1 MKSLSL
7 ILIGTIWSIFI
18 SAAVGQEQPAPLSS
32 IQPEIEREATTLLT
46 RFGEKSYQDDFWG
59 AVRRISERCNDFSVE
74 ELIGPGGLTQPVGE
88 RLPREA
94 RAVATGLA
102 AYALAEA
109 VDDRV
114 GSRLG
119 PYVKRAHPLPELAT
133 IAAVGNCLNEESRE
147 WLLKRVIDG
156 DSSPY
161 GFSFLNL
168 PGESYFALQLLR
180 GYKPDES
187 MHARINQA
195 LEREP
200 QISVGLPLNS
210 ITRKEALQSLLSSWR
225 YGTGLDEARAK
236 RYRAFQTRLWSCY
249 ACTDRSNHNSE
260 VAIGMPAMQLLKEWQ
275 SGDEQF
281 VLHVF
286 EDENSTPDEVEIALY
301 LVHKLPDTQRLQAIA
316 DGDYPQAPLAKQALS
331 AHRYMNSIPEQRR
344 ARKN

>member
-1 MKSLSL
+1 MKSIKSL
-7 ILIGTIWSIFI
+7 LIGAIWCILI
-18 SAAVGQEQPAPLSS
+18 SAAMAQEKLVTLSGVK
-32 IQPEIEREATTLLT
+32 QEIEREATTLVT
-46 RFGEKSYQDDFWG
+46 KSRKKSYQDDFWT
-59 AVRRISERCNDFSVE
+59 AVRRISNLCNDLSVE
-74 ELIGPGGLTQPVGE
+74 QLIGPGGLTQPVGQ
-88 RLPREA
+88 RLSREA
-94 RAVATGLA
+94 RGVATGLA

-109 VDDRV
+109 VDERV

-119 PYVKRAHPLPELAT
+119 PYLKRTQPLPELAI
-133 IAAVGNCLNEESRE
+133 IAAVGNCSNKEARE

-156 DSSPY
+156 DSLPY
-161 GFSFLNL
+161 GFSALNL

-200 QISVGLPLNS
+200 QDSDGLPLNS

-225 YGTGLDEARAK
+225 YSAGLDEARAS

-249 ACTDRSNHNSE
+249 ACTDRISHNSE
-260 VAIGMPAMQLLKEWQ
+260 EASGMPAMQLLKEWK
-275 SGDEQF
+275 SGDEEF

-286 EDENSTPDEVEIALY
+286 ENEYSTKDEAEIALY

-316 DGDYPQAPLAKQALS
+316 DGDSPQAPLAKQALS
-331 AHRYMNSIPEQRR
+331 AHRYMNSIQEQDG
-344 ARKN
+344 AR